1 MAIADSIY
9 KLIGKT
15 PLLKLGKIVEEDMA
29 DVYVKLEYFNPG
41 GSVKDR
47 IALNMIEDAEKKGV
61 ISPEKTVLVE
71 PTSGNTGIGIAMVGV
86 AKGYHVILVMPE
98 TMSIE
103 RRKLMAL
110 YGAEIVLT
118 PGADGMRGA
127 IQKATQ
133 LRDENENYHMLLQFE
148 NGANPEVHVKTTAL
162 EILSDMDSKVD
173 AFVAGVGTGGTFT
186 GVSTVLKERLKS
198 VLCIAVEPEG
208 SPVISGGAPGAHKI
222 QGIGAGF
229 VPAIL
234 NTTLIDGIEKISN
247 EDAYNTMKEIGKKE
261 GVLFGPSSGAAICA
275 ALRVAKRLGKGK
287 TVVVVAPDN
296 GERYLSMLD

>member
-1 MAIADSIY
+1 MAIADYIY

-15 PLLKLGKIVEEDMA
+15 PLLKLNRVVDDDMG

-47 IALNMIEDAEKKGV
+47 ISLSMIEDAERRGV
-61 ISPEKTVLVE
+61 ISPGKTILVE

-103 RRKLMAL
+103 RRKLMAF
-110 YGAEIVLT
+110 YGAELILT
-118 PGADGMRGA
+118 PGSEGMRGA

-148 NGANPEVHVKTTAL
+148 NSANPEVHIRTTAL
-162 EILSDMDSKVD
+162 EILADTDSKVD

-198 VLCIAVEPEG
+198 VLCVAVEPEG
-208 SPVISGGAPGAHKI
+208 SPVISGGVAGPHKI

-229 VPAIL
+229 IPQIL
-234 NTTLIDGIEKISN
+234 NTSLIDEIEKVSN
-247 EDAYNTMKEIGKKE
+247 EDAYNTMREIGKKE
-261 GVLFGPSSGAAICA
+261 GVLVGPSSGAAICA

-287 TVVVVAPDN
+287 IVIVIAPDN